1 MTTPHTTLDDT
12 GQADSSEDTQE
23 MKDTQEY
30 AAAQPGRTDGEAK
43 VVVDPNSYEAAEQ
56 IWIIIVQKIE
66 GIVEQYRDEMR
77 TTGLS
82 IHVAG
87 PASAWAQRLEEQ
99 SRLLRNRELSTL
111 SRSEIAILRT
121 VVRYETDLALNLTSL
136 RVSSLKTIDALE
148 ALQRDNER
156 NISQLEAIV
165 PVSLAPWDFE
175 YVLRRDLRSIL
186 ADKINSIMARAR
198 EIVMEGRLFGC

>member
-12 GQADSSEDTQE
+12 GQADSSKDTQE
-23 MKDTQEY
+23 MQDTQEH
-30 AAAQPGRTDGEAK
+30 AAAQPGQSEGEAK
-43 VVVDPNSYEAAEQ
+43 IVVDPNSSEAAEQ
-56 IWIIIVQKIE
+56 IWTIIVQKIE
-66 GIVEQYRDEMR
+66 GIVEQYRDETR

-87 PASAWAQRLEEQ
+87 PASAWAKRLEEQ

-165 PVSLAPWDFE
+165 PVSLVPWDSE

-198 EIVMEGRLFGC
+198 ELVIEGRLFGC

>member
-111 SRSEIAILRT
+111 SRSGDRNLAYRGP
-121 VVRYETDLALNLTSL
+121 VRD
-136 RVSSLKTIDALE
+136 
-148 ALQRDNER
+148 
-156 NISQLEAIV
+156 
-165 PVSLAPWDFE
+165 
-175 YVLRRDLRSIL
+175 
-186 ADKINSIMARAR
+186 
-198 EIVMEGRLFGC
+198 